1 MHASMQHSTK
11 SLNLIKFKVFVSLSA
26 ATIIYTIKINV
37 GSNVH
42 LPCHFPPSSQVSANA
57 LWFKEM
63 GAGVTTSLTLG
74 DSSTSDDAK
83 VEQLYP
89 MDHDQSIILRHT
101 AMEDA
106 GTYHCQSAEGDKLS
120 TVNIIVEGRFGN
132 LFYILLYYKFHAI

>member
-26 ATIIYTIKINV
+26 ATIVYTIKINV

-63 GAGVTTSLTLG
+63 GAGITTRLTLG
-74 DSSTSDDAK
+74 DSSTEMMRKLNSFIQWTMINPSYSDT
-83 VEQLYP
+83 
-89 MDHDQSIILRHT
+89 LRWRMLELT
-101 AMEDA
+101 I
-106 GTYHCQSAEGDKLS
+106 
-120 TVNIIVEGRFGN
+120 VNLLRGRS
-132 LFYILLYYKFHAI
+132 